1 MGKGGAVLTVGRPL
15 PWQEAKDKLTYV
27 RQHGVDQFIQHYRRH
42 ETKQRDTL
50 LYGDEIEYG
59 LFKLSS
65 DGASLSLRGDEVR
78 SLLSN
83 REAEERRAI
92 LESGKVTW
100 HPEYG
105 SWMVESTPEKPYSGY
120 TDDLRRV
127 ESSMRSRR
135 ARLLMALKENEVAPT
150 VVAFPL
156 LGMSNDELPRNGPV
170 ASSVLVPD
178 EVINPHPR
186 FGALTK
192 NIRERRGSNVEV
204 VAPLFQDDATKGD
217 AIKADAMA
225 FGVQT
230 ASYICAFVSPRWRR
244 ARHNRHQRRHGLL
257 LPPGHVPV
265 PRRRREQARLRPVG
279 GPGADHDGADG
290 GDAHLGRQAPRS
302 RLPVGHRFAKCG

>member
-42 ETKQRDTL
+42 ATKQRDTL

-92 LESGKVTW
+92 PESGKVTW

-156 LGMSNDELPRNGPV
+156 LGASNDDLPRNGPV

-204 VAPLFQDDATKGD
+204 VAPLFQDDNTKGST
-217 AIKADAMA
+217 IKADAMA
-225 FGVQT
+225 FGAT
-230 ASYICAFVSPRWRR
+230 RRPRCAFTCLRVDGGAMTPSRRRWRR
-244 ARHNRHQRRHGLL
+244 A
-257 LPPGHVPV
+257 PPSRPTTT
-265 PRRRREQARLRPVG
+265 QAWAAAASRSHFNVETSTR
-279 GPGADHDGADG
+279 ADMCTISW
-290 GDAHLGRQAPRS
+290 LY
-302 RLPVGHRFAKCG
+302 

>member
-42 ETKQRDTL
+42 ATKQRDTL

-59 LFKLSS
+59 LFELSS
-65 DGASLSLRGDEVR
+65 SGASLSLRGDEVR

-92 LESGKVTW
+92 PESGKVTW

-135 ARLLMALKENEVAPT
+135 ARLLMALKDNEVAPT

-156 LGMSNDELPRNGPV
+156 LGMSNDDLPRNGPV
-170 ASSVLVPD
+170 AASVLVPD

-186 FGALTK
+186 SGAAWESASELGYSWTSTPSS
-192 NIRERRGSNVEV
+192 RRVGRLKFDFHTGS
-204 VAPLFQDDATKGD
+204 A
-217 AIKADAMA
+217 
-225 FGVQT
+225 
-230 ASYICAFVSPRWRR
+230 
-244 ARHNRHQRRHGLL
+244 
-257 LPPGHVPV
+257 
-265 PRRRREQARLRPVG
+265 
-279 GPGADHDGADG
+279 
-290 GDAHLGRQAPRS
+290 RS
-302 RLPVGHRFAKCG
+302 RKTSGSAAARTLM

>member
-92 LESGKVTW
+92 PESGKVTW

-135 ARLLMALKENEVAPT
+135 ARLLMALGDDEVAPT

-186 FGALTK
+186 SGAVWESTSA
-192 NIRERRGSNVEV
+192 RHRAGAVTRTTSR
-204 VAPLFQDDATKGD
+204 
-217 AIKADAMA
+217 
-225 FGVQT
+225 
-230 ASYICAFVSPRWRR
+230 RWRNLSSTQVRR
-244 ARHNRHQRRHGLL
+244 AHKKHKGAARFQR
-257 LPPGHVPV
+257 
-265 PRRRREQARLRPVG
+265 
-279 GPGADHDGADG
+279 
-290 GDAHLGRQAPRS
+290 
-302 RLPVGHRFAKCG
+302 

>member
-65 DGASLSLRGDEVR
+65 SGASLSLRGDEVR

-92 LESGKVTW
+92 PESGKVTW

-135 ARLLMALKENEVAPT
+135 ARLLMALKDDEVAPT

-156 LGMSNDELPRNGPV
+156 LGASNDELPRNGPV

-178 EVINPHPR
+178 DVINPHPR

-204 VAPLFQDDATKGD
+204 VAPLFQDDNTTGD

-230 ASYICAFVSPRWRR
+230 ASYIFAFASMGVLWRLDGVTVTLSRRRWRR
-244 ARHNRHQRRHGLL
+244 A
-257 LPPGHVPV
+257 PP
-265 PRRRREQARLRPVG
+265 
-279 GPGADHDGADG
+279 
-290 GDAHLGRQAPRS
+290 
-302 RLPVGHRFAKCG
+302 

>member
-92 LESGKVTW
+92 PESGKVTW

-105 SWMVESTPEKPYSGY
+105 ADSASVSERFRTSTCCGW
-120 TDDLRRV
+120 
-127 ESSMRSRR
+127 
-135 ARLLMALKENEVAPT
+135 RL
-150 VVAFPL
+150 
-156 LGMSNDELPRNGPV
+156 
-170 ASSVLVPD
+170 
-178 EVINPHPR
+178 
-186 FGALTK
+186 
-192 NIRERRGSNVEV
+192 
-204 VAPLFQDDATKGD
+204 
-217 AIKADAMA
+217 AM
-225 FGVQT
+225 
-230 ASYICAFVSPRWRR
+230 
-244 ARHNRHQRRHGLL
+244 
-257 LPPGHVPV
+257 
-265 PRRRREQARLRPVG
+265 PRRRLH
-279 GPGADHDGADG
+279 DHERV
-290 GDAHLGRQAPRS
+290 HAPR
-302 RLPVGHRFAKCG
+302 A